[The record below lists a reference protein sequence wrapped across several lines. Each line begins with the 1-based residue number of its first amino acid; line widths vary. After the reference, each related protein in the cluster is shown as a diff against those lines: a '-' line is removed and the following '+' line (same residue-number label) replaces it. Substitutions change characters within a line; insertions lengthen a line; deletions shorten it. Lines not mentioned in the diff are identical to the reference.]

1 MNLAAGEKTETKK
14 EKSENRYCFRRH
26 RFRRRHHP
34 LLEYARRRKKRLG
47 NDNFHH
53 SLETKFEE
61 FLQPYEKLGIDA
73 DAITAKYAGE
83 MFLNYCLSSTVSSL
97 TSSSLCCSCCF
108 SQEGEK
114 RREDEED
121 GKRGELEVDCF
132 LLGANFC
139 QEKEK
144 KRRRKSDDVIIA
156 ILSNNNDETGNGDTL
171 RKRRSASQKNTTIE
185 ILSSLET
192 DSQKKRLRVDDSDD
206 DDDAKAFWNRR
217 IFTTPPMSPIKKQLV
232 LFSSNVN
239 TPEKASE
246 SKSNAVDNKNDAD
259 TRRRGPTKRTHQNRI
274 PKTTIQTTT
283 TTTVKITKRQR
294 LKLQQ
299 KQEETNRARLDL
311 LAITRKEEKKA
322 DDFARKSRVNCI
334 KSKRLA
340 KKKWSIYDSQ
350 RRRKR
355 SLDAILAT
363 SNSLLFS

>member
-1 MNLAAGEKTETKK
+1 MNVAAGERAKKTKT
-14 EKSENRYCFRRH
+14 KSEKNDDYCFRR
-26 RFRRRHHP
+26 RLYRHHP
-34 LLEYARRRKKRLG
+34 LLEYARGRKKRLG
-47 NDNFHH
+47 DAHFHHFHH
-53 SLETKFEE
+53 SLLEKKLLE
-61 FLQPYEKLGIDA
+61 FLHPYETLGIDGN
-73 DAITAKYAGE
+73 AITAKYAGE
-83 MFLNYCLSSTVSSL
+83 MFLNYCLSSATSS
-97 TSSSLCCSCCF
+97 SSSLCCCCCCC
-108 SQEGEK
+108 SQEGGK

-121 GKRGELEVDCF
+121 GFRGELDCF
-132 LLGANFC
+132 LGANFC

-144 KRRRKSDDVIIA
+144 EKKKRRKSSDVIV
-156 ILSNNNDETGNGDTL
+156 ILSNNNDEKTGNGDTTL
-171 RKRRSASQKNTTIE
+171 RGRRSVSQNTTIE

-217 IFTTPPMSPIKKQLV
+217 ILTTPPMSPIKKHPV

-246 SKSNAVDNKNDAD
+246 SKSNAVVNKNDAD
-259 TRRRGPTKRTHQNRI
+259 TIRRGPTKHTQNRI
-274 PKTTIQTTT
+274 PQKTTT
-283 TTTVKITKRQR
+283 TKVKITKRQR

-299 KQEETNRARLDL
+299 KQEETDRARLDL
-311 LAITRKEEKKA
+311 LAIARKEEKKA

-363 SNSLLFS
+363 SNTLLFS

>member
-1 MNLAAGEKTETKK
+1 MHLAAGERAKTKT
-14 EKSENRYCFRRH
+14 KSENDYCFRR
-26 RFRRRHHP
+26 RNRQHHP

-47 NDNFHH
+47 DAHFHHHHHH
-53 SLETKFEE
+53 SLEKKLEE
-61 FLQPYEKLGIDA
+61 FLHPYETLGIDA
-73 DAITAKYAGE
+73 NAITAKYAGE
-83 MFLNYCLSSTVSSL
+83 MFLNYCLSSWSS
-97 TSSSLCCSCCF
+97 SSSLCCCCCC
-108 SQEGEK
+108 SQEGGK
-114 RREDEED
+114 RTREDEE
-121 GKRGELEVDCF
+121 ELDCF
-132 LLGANFC
+132 LGANFC

-144 KRRRKSDDVIIA
+144 EKKKRRKSSDVIV
-156 ILSNNNDETGNGDTL
+156 ILSNNNDEKTGNGDTTL
-171 RKRRSASQKNTTIE
+171 RGRRSVSQNTTIE

-217 IFTTPPMSPIKKQLV
+217 ILTTPPMSPINKQPV

-246 SKSNAVDNKNDAD
+246 SKSNAVVNKNDAD
-259 TRRRGPTKRTHQNRI
+259 TIRRGPTKRTQNRI
-274 PKTTIQTTT
+274 PQKTTTTIQ
-283 TTTVKITKRQR
+283 TTVKITKRQK

-311 LAITRKEEKKA
+311 LAIAHKEEKKA

>member
-1 MNLAAGEKTETKK
+1 MHLAAGERAKTKT
-14 EKSENRYCFRRH
+14 KSENDYCFRR
-26 RFRRRHHP
+26 RNRQHHP

-47 NDNFHH
+47 DAHFHHHHHH
-53 SLETKFEE
+53 SLEKKLEE
-61 FLQPYEKLGIDA
+61 FLHPYETLGIDA
-73 DAITAKYAGE
+73 NAITAKYAGE
-83 MFLNYCLSSTVSSL
+83 MFLNYC
-97 TSSSLCCSCCF
+97 
-108 SQEGEK
+108 
-114 RREDEED
+114 
-121 GKRGELEVDCF
+121 
-132 LLGANFC
+132 ANFC

-144 KRRRKSDDVIIA
+144 EKKKRRKSSDVIV
-156 ILSNNNDETGNGDTL
+156 ILSNNNDEKTGNGDTTL
-171 RKRRSASQKNTTIE
+171 RRRRSASQNTTIE

-192 DSQKKRLRVDDSDD
+192 GDSQKKRLRVDDSDD

-217 IFTTPPMSPIKKQLV
+217 ILTTPPMSPINKQPV

-246 SKSNAVDNKNDAD
+246 SKSNAVVNKNDAD
-259 TRRRGPTKRTHQNRI
+259 TIRRGPTKRI
-274 PKTTIQTTT
+274 PKTTTTIQTT
-283 TTTVKITKRQR
+283 
-294 LKLQQ
+294 
-299 KQEETNRARLDL
+299 EETNRARLDL
-311 LAITRKEEKKA
+311 LAIAHKEEKKA

>member
-1 MNLAAGEKTETKK
+1 
-14 EKSENRYCFRRH
+14 
-26 RFRRRHHP
+26 
-34 LLEYARRRKKRLG
+34 
-47 NDNFHH
+47 
-53 SLETKFEE
+53 
-61 FLQPYEKLGIDA
+61 
-73 DAITAKYAGE
+73 
-83 MFLNYCLSSTVSSL
+83 MF
-97 TSSSLCCSCCF
+97 SSSLSSSSVVGVRERTEEKIRRCAF
-108 SQEGEK
+108 SSSSFPGEEIGGILAPVRDIRDRWK
-114 RREDEED
+114 RDHGEIRRGDVFELLFIFYYFFFFALLLLLLLLLLFSGGGERREDEED
-121 GKRGELEVDCF
+121 GFRGELDCF
-132 LLGANFC
+132 LGANFC

-144 KRRRKSDDVIIA
+144 EKKKRRKSSDVIV
-156 ILSNNNDETGNGDTL
+156 ILSNNNDEKTGNGDTTL
-171 RKRRSASQKNTTIE
+171 RGRRSVSQNTTIE

-217 IFTTPPMSPIKKQLV
+217 ILTTPPMSPIKKHPV

-246 SKSNAVDNKNDAD
+246 SKSNAVVNKNDAD
-259 TRRRGPTKRTHQNRI
+259 TIRRGPTKHTQNRI
-274 PKTTIQTTT
+274 PQKTTT
-283 TTTVKITKRQR
+283 TKVKITKRQR

-299 KQEETNRARLDL
+299 KQEETDRARLDL
-311 LAITRKEEKKA
+311 LAIARKEEKKA

-363 SNSLLFS
+363 SNTLLFS

>member
-1 MNLAAGEKTETKK
+1 MNVAAGERAKTKT
-14 EKSENRYCFRRH
+14 KSENDHHCFRR
-26 RFRRRHHP
+26 RLYRHP
-34 LLEYARRRKKRLG
+34 LLEYARGRKKRLG
-47 NDNFHH
+47 DAHFHHHHH
-53 SLETKFEE
+53 SLLEKKLME
-61 FLQPYEKLGIDA
+61 FLHPYETLGIDA
-73 DAITAKYAGE
+73 NAITAKYAGE
-83 MFLNYCLSSTVSSL
+83 MFLNYCLST
-97 TSSSLCCSCCF
+97 TTTTTTSSLCCCCCYCCC
-108 SQEGEK
+108 SQEGGK
-114 RREDEED
+114 RREDEEE
-121 GKRGELEVDCF
+121 GLRGELDCF

-144 KRRRKSDDVIIA
+144 EKKKRRKSSDVIV
-156 ILSNNNDETGNGDTL
+156 ILSNNNDETGNGDTTL
-171 RKRRSASQKNTTIE
+171 RKRRSASQNTTIE

-217 IFTTPPMSPIKKQLV
+217 ILTTPPMSPIKKHPV

-246 SKSNAVDNKNDAD
+246 SKSNAVVNKNDAD
-259 TRRRGPTKRTHQNRI
+259 TIRRGPTKRI
-274 PKTTIQTTT
+274 PKTTTTIQ
-283 TTTVKITKRQR
+283 TTVKITKRQR

-299 KQEETNRARLDL
+299 KQKETDRARLDL
-311 LAITRKEEKKA
+311 LAIARKEEKKA

-355 SLDAILAT
+355 SLDTILAT
-363 SNSLLFS
+363 SNTLLFS

>member
-1 MNLAAGEKTETKK
+1 MNLAAGEERAKTTK
-14 EKSENRYCFRRH
+14 EKTLSENHRCFRRN
-26 RFRRRHHP
+26 HHP

-47 NDNFHH
+47 DDNFH
-53 SLETKFEE
+53 SLEKKLEE
-61 FLQPYEKLGIDA
+61 FLHPYETLGIDGN
-73 DAITAKYAGE
+73 AITAKYAGE
-83 MFLNYCLSSTVSSL
+83 MFLNYCLSSTTS
-97 TSSSLCCSCCF
+97 SSSLCCCCCCCCCYCC
-108 SQEGEK
+108 SQEGGK

-121 GKRGELEVDCF
+121 GFRGELDCF
-132 LLGANFC
+132 LGANFC

-144 KRRRKSDDVIIA
+144 EKKKRRKSSDVIV
-156 ILSNNNDETGNGDTL
+156 ILSNNNDEKTGNGDTTL
-171 RKRRSASQKNTTIE
+171 RGRRSVSQNTTIE

-217 IFTTPPMSPIKKQLV
+217 ILTTPPLSPIKKHPV

-246 SKSNAVDNKNDAD
+246 SKSNAVVNKNDAD
-259 TRRRGPTKRTHQNRI
+259 TIRRGPTKHTQNRI
-274 PKTTIQTTT
+274 PQKTTT
-283 TTTVKITKRQR
+283 TKVKITKRQR

-299 KQEETNRARLDL
+299 KQEETDRARLDL
-311 LAITRKEEKKA
+311 LAIARKEEKKA

-363 SNSLLFS
+363 SNTLLFS

>member
-1 MNLAAGEKTETKK
+1 MNLAAGERAETKK
-14 EKSENRYCFRRH
+14 ETKTENH
-26 RFRRRHHP
+26 RCLRRRNHHP
-34 LLEYARRRKKRLG
+34 LLEYARRRKKRFG
-47 NDNFHH
+47 NFHHHHHHHH
-53 SLETKFEE
+53 SLEKKLEE
-61 FLQPYEKLGIDA
+61 FLHPYETLGIDA

-83 MFLNYCLSSTVSSL
+83 MFLNYCLSTTTTT
-97 TSSSLCCSCCF
+97 TSSSLCCCCYCC
-108 SQEGEK
+108 SQEGGK

-121 GKRGELEVDCF
+121 CCLRGELDCF

-144 KRRRKSDDVIIA
+144 EKKKRRKSSDVIV
-156 ILSNNNDETGNGDTL
+156 ILSNNNDETGNGDTTL
-171 RKRRSASQKNTTIE
+171 RKRRSASQNTTIE

-217 IFTTPPMSPIKKQLV
+217 ILTTPPMSPIKKQPV

-246 SKSNAVDNKNDAD
+246 SKSNAVVKKNDAD
-259 TRRRGPTKRTHQNRI
+259 TIRRGPTKRI
-274 PKTTIQTTT
+274 PKTTTTIQ
-283 TTTVKITKRQR
+283 TTVKITKRQR

-299 KQEETNRARLDL
+299 KQEETDRARLDL
-311 LAITRKEEKKA
+311 LAIARKEEKKA

-363 SNSLLFS
+363 SNTLLFS

>member
-1 MNLAAGEKTETKK
+1 M
-14 EKSENRYCFRRH
+14 
-26 RFRRRHHP
+26 
-34 LLEYARRRKKRLG
+34 
-47 NDNFHH
+47 
-53 SLETKFEE
+53 
-61 FLQPYEKLGIDA
+61 I
-73 DAITAKYAGE
+73 
-83 MFLNYCLSSTVSSL
+83 V
-97 TSSSLCCSCCF
+97 
-108 SQEGEK
+108 
-114 RREDEED
+114 
-121 GKRGELEVDCF
+121 
-132 LLGANFC
+132 
-139 QEKEK
+139 
-144 KRRRKSDDVIIA
+144 
-156 ILSNNNDETGNGDTL
+156 ILSNNNDEKTGNGDTTL
-171 RKRRSASQKNTTIE
+171 RRRRSASQNTTIE

-192 DSQKKRLRVDDSDD
+192 GDSQKKRLRVDDSDD

-217 IFTTPPMSPIKKQLV
+217 ILTTPPMSPINKQPV

-246 SKSNAVDNKNDAD
+246 SKSNAVVNKNDAD
-259 TRRRGPTKRTHQNRI
+259 TIRRGPTKHTQNRI
-274 PKTTIQTTT
+274 PQKTTT
-283 TTTVKITKRQR
+283 TKVKITKRQR

-311 LAITRKEEKKA
+311 LAIAHKEEKKA

>member
-1 MNLAAGEKTETKK
+1 M
-14 EKSENRYCFRRH
+14 
-26 RFRRRHHP
+26 
-34 LLEYARRRKKRLG
+34 
-47 NDNFHH
+47 
-53 SLETKFEE
+53 E
-61 FLQPYEKLGIDA
+61 FLHPYETLGIDA
-73 DAITAKYAGE
+73 NAITAKYAGE
-83 MFLNYCLSSTVSSL
+83 MFLNYCLST
-97 TSSSLCCSCCF
+97 TTTTTTSSLCCCCCYCCC
-108 SQEGEK
+108 SQEGGK
-114 RREDEED
+114 RREDEEE
-121 GKRGELEVDCF
+121 GLRGELDCF

-144 KRRRKSDDVIIA
+144 EKKKRRKSSDVIV
-156 ILSNNNDETGNGDTL
+156 ILSNNNDETGNGDTTL
-171 RKRRSASQKNTTIE
+171 RKRRSASQNTTIE

-217 IFTTPPMSPIKKQLV
+217 ILTTPPMSPIKKHPV

-246 SKSNAVDNKNDAD
+246 SKSNAVVNKNDAD
-259 TRRRGPTKRTHQNRI
+259 TIRRGPTKHTQNRI
-274 PKTTIQTTT
+274 PQKTTT
-283 TTTVKITKRQR
+283 TKVKITKRQR

-299 KQEETNRARLDL
+299 KQEETDRARLDL
-311 LAITRKEEKKA
+311 LAIARKEEKKA

-363 SNSLLFS
+363 SNTLLFS

>member
-1 MNLAAGEKTETKK
+1 MNLAAGERAKKTKT
-14 EKSENRYCFRRH
+14 KSEKNDHHCFRR
-26 RFRRRHHP
+26 RLYRHHP
-34 LLEYARRRKKRLG
+34 LLEYARGRKKRLG
-47 NDNFHH
+47 DAHFHHFHH
-53 SLETKFEE
+53 SLLEKKLNE
-61 FLQPYEKLGIDA
+61 FLQPYETLGIDA
-73 DAITAKYAGE
+73 NAITAKYAGE
-83 MFLNYCLSSTVSSL
+83 MFLNYCLSSATS
-97 TSSSLCCSCCF
+97 SSSLCCCCCCCCC
-108 SQEGEK
+108 SQERGK

-121 GKRGELEVDCF
+121 GFRGELECF
-132 LLGANFC
+132 LGANFC

-144 KRRRKSDDVIIA
+144 EKKKRRKSSDVIV
-156 ILSNNNDETGNGDTL
+156 ILSNNNDEKTGNGDTTL
-171 RKRRSASQKNTTIE
+171 RGRRSVSQNTTIE

-217 IFTTPPMSPIKKQLV
+217 ILTTPPMSPIKKHPV

-246 SKSNAVDNKNDAD
+246 SKSNAVVNKNDAD
-259 TRRRGPTKRTHQNRI
+259 TIRRGPTKHTQNRI
-274 PKTTIQTTT
+274 PQKTTT
-283 TTTVKITKRQR
+283 TKVKITKRQR

-299 KQEETNRARLDL
+299 KQEETDRARLDL
-311 LAITRKEEKKA
+311 LAIARKDEKKA

-363 SNSLLFS
+363 SNTLLFS

>member
-1 MNLAAGEKTETKK
+1 MNLAAGERAKTKKK
-14 EKSENRYCFRRH
+14 EKMTENHHWGRDHRH
-26 RFRRRHHP
+26 RRHHP

-53 SLETKFEE
+53 HSLEKKLEE
-61 FLQPYEKLGIDA
+61 FLHPYETLGIDA
-73 DAITAKYAGE
+73 NAITAKYAGE
-83 MFLNYCLSSTVSSL
+83 MFLNYCLSSWSS
-97 TSSSLCCSCCF
+97 SSSLCCCCC
-108 SQEGEK
+108 SQEGGK
-114 RREDEED
+114 RREDED
-121 GKRGELEVDCF
+121 GFRGELEEC

-139 QEKEK
+139 QEEKEK
-144 KRRRKSDDVIIA
+144 KRKSEDVIIA
-156 ILSNNNDETGNGDTL
+156 RLANNNSTNDETGND
-171 RKRRSASQKNTTIE
+171 AIIE

-217 IFTTPPMSPIKKQLV
+217 ILTTPPMSPIKKHPV

-246 SKSNAVDNKNDAD
+246 SKSNAVVNKNDAD
-259 TRRRGPTKRTHQNRI
+259 TIRRGPTKRTQNRI
-274 PKTTIQTTT
+274 PQKTTTTIQ
-283 TTTVKITKRQR
+283 TTVKITKRQK

-311 LAITRKEEKKA
+311 LAIARKEEKKA

-340 KKKWSIYDSQ
+340 KKKWSMYDSQ

>member
-1 MNLAAGEKTETKK
+1 MNVAAGERAKKTKT
-14 EKSENRYCFRRH
+14 KSEKNDYCFRR
-26 RFRRRHHP
+26 RLYRHHP
-34 LLEYARRRKKRLG
+34 LLEYARGRKKRLG
-47 NDNFHH
+47 DANFH
-53 SLETKFEE
+53 SLEKKLME
-61 FLQPYEKLGIDA
+61 FLHPYETLGIDA
-73 DAITAKYAGE
+73 NAITAKYAGE
-83 MFLNYCLSSTVSSL
+83 MFLNYCLSSTT
-97 TSSSLCCSCCF
+97 TSSSLCCCCCCCC
-108 SQEGEK
+108 SQEGGK

-121 GKRGELEVDCF
+121 GFRGELDCF
-132 LLGANFC
+132 LGANFC

-144 KRRRKSDDVIIA
+144 EKKKRRKSSDVIV
-156 ILSNNNDETGNGDTL
+156 ILSNNNDEKTGNGDTTL
-171 RKRRSASQKNTTIE
+171 RGRRSVSQNTTIE

-217 IFTTPPMSPIKKQLV
+217 ILTTPPMSPIKKHPV

-246 SKSNAVDNKNDAD
+246 SKSNAVVNKNDAD
-259 TRRRGPTKRTHQNRI
+259 TIRRGPTKHTQNRI
-274 PKTTIQTTT
+274 PQKTTT
-283 TTTVKITKRQR
+283 TKVKITKRQR

-299 KQEETNRARLDL
+299 KQEETDRARLDL
-311 LAITRKEEKKA
+311 LAIARKEEKKA

-363 SNSLLFS
+363 SNTLLFS

>member
-1 MNLAAGEKTETKK
+1 MNLAAGEERAKTKT
-14 EKSENRYCFRRH
+14 KSENDDRCFRRLY
-26 RFRRRHHP
+26 RHHP
-34 LLEYARRRKKRLG
+34 LLEYARGRKKRLG
-47 NDNFHH
+47 DAHFHHRH
-53 SLETKFEE
+53 SLEKKLEE
-61 FLQPYEKLGIDA
+61 FLHPYETLGIDGN
-73 DAITAKYAGE
+73 AITAKYAGE
-83 MFLNYCLSSTVSSL
+83 MFLNYCLSSTTS
-97 TSSSLCCSCCF
+97 SSSLCCCCCCCCCC
-108 SQEGEK
+108 SQEGGK

-121 GKRGELEVDCF
+121 GFRGELDCF
-132 LLGANFC
+132 LGANFC

-144 KRRRKSDDVIIA
+144 EKKKRRKSSDVIV
-156 ILSNNNDETGNGDTL
+156 ILSNNNDEKTGNGDTTL
-171 RKRRSASQKNTTIE
+171 RGRRSVSRNTTIE

-217 IFTTPPMSPIKKQLV
+217 ILTTPPMSPIKKHPV

-246 SKSNAVDNKNDAD
+246 SKSNAVVNKNDAD
-259 TRRRGPTKRTHQNRI
+259 TIRRGPTKHTQNRI
-274 PKTTIQTTT
+274 PQKTTT
-283 TTTVKITKRQR
+283 TKVKITKRQR

-299 KQEETNRARLDL
+299 KQEETDRARLDL
-311 LAITRKEEKKA
+311 LAIARKEEKKA

-363 SNSLLFS
+363 SNTLLFS

>member
-1 MNLAAGEKTETKK
+1 MNVAAGERAKKTKT
-14 EKSENRYCFRRH
+14 KSENDHCFRRRNH
-26 RFRRRHHP
+26 HHP
-34 LLEYARRRKKRLG
+34 LLEYARRRKKRLC
-47 NDNFHH
+47 DAHFHH
-53 SLETKFEE
+53 HHFSLEKKLEE
-61 FLQPYEKLGIDA
+61 FLHPYETLGIDA
-73 DAITAKYAGE
+73 NAITAKYAGE
-83 MFLNYCLSSTVSSL
+83 MFLNYCLSTTVSSS
-97 TSSSLCCSCCF
+97 SSSLCCCCCCCCCF
-108 SQEGEK
+108 QEGK

-121 GKRGELEVDCF
+121 GFRGELDCF
-132 LLGANFC
+132 LGANFC

-144 KRRRKSDDVIIA
+144 EKKKRRKSSDVIV
-156 ILSNNNDETGNGDTL
+156 ILSNNNDEKTGNGDTTL
-171 RKRRSASQKNTTIE
+171 RGRRSVSQNTTIE

-217 IFTTPPMSPIKKQLV
+217 ILTTPPMSPIKKHPV

-246 SKSNAVDNKNDAD
+246 SKSNAVVNKNDAD
-259 TRRRGPTKRTHQNRI
+259 TIRRGPTKRI
-274 PKTTIQTTT
+274 PKTTTTIQTT
-283 TTTVKITKRQR
+283 VNITKRQR

-311 LAITRKEEKKA
+311 LAIAHKEEKKA

-363 SNSLLFS
+363 SNSLSFS

>member
-1 MNLAAGEKTETKK
+1 MNVAAGERAKTKK
-14 EKSENRYCFRRH
+14 EETSESGRCFRR
-26 RFRRRHHP
+26 RNRRHP
-34 LLEYARRRKKRLG
+34 LLECARRRKKRLG
-47 NDNFHH
+47 DDNFH
-53 SLETKFEE
+53 SLEKKLEE
-61 FLQPYEKLGIDA
+61 FLHPYETLGIDA

-83 MFLNYCLSSTVSSL
+83 MFLNYCLSTTVSSS
-97 TSSSLCCSCCF
+97 SSSLCCCCCCCCCF
-108 SQEGEK
+108 QEGK

-121 GKRGELEVDCF
+121 GFRGELDCF
-132 LLGANFC
+132 LGANFC

-144 KRRRKSDDVIIA
+144 EKKKRRKSSDVIV
-156 ILSNNNDETGNGDTL
+156 ILSNNNDEKTGNGDTTL
-171 RKRRSASQKNTTIE
+171 RRRRSASQKNTTIE

-217 IFTTPPMSPIKKQLV
+217 ILTTPPMSPIKKHPV

-246 SKSNAVDNKNDAD
+246 SKSNAVVNKNDAD
-259 TRRRGPTKRTHQNRI
+259 TIRRGPTKHTQNRI
-274 PKTTIQTTT
+274 PQKTTT
-283 TTTVKITKRQR
+283 TKVKITKRQR

-299 KQEETNRARLDL
+299 KQEETDRARLDL
-311 LAITRKEEKKA
+311 LAIARKEEKKA